1 MINHGHGRFDM
12 FDMLN
17 IILKVVLALFD
28 VLQRAESL
36 APSRGWKFKYFFF
49 VNSLNGQG
57 VKRSELPFL

>member
-1 MINHGHGRFDM
+1 M